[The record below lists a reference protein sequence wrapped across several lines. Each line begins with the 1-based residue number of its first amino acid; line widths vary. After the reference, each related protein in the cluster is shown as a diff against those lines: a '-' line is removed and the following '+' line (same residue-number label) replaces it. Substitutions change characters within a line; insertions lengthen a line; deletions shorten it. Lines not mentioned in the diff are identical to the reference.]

1 MITAPDMAT
10 ALLDIA
16 ERTDL
21 GRSHVFV
28 AN

>member
-16 ERTDL
+16 ERNDL
-21 GRSHVFV
+21 NRSHVYV